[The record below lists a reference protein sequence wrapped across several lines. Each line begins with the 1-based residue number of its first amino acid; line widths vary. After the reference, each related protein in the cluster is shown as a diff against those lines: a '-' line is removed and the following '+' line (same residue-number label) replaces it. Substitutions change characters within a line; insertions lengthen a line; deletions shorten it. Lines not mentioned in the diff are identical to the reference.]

1 MMRKLINSALALT
14 VFAALSGTALAATEV
29 QSSTAGQHMGYVSV
43 TGAATLDDA
52 VNKLADKASQAGAT
66 SFKVTSAGGNNKLYA
81 TAILFK

>member
-14 VFAALSGTALAATEV
+14 VLTALSGTALAATEV
-29 QSSTAGQHMGYVSV
+29 QSTTAGQRMGYVSV
-43 TGAATLDDA
+43 TGATTLDEA

-66 SFKVTSAGGNNKLYA
+66 TFKVTSAGGNNKLYA